1 MVKLLSEMGKIMAQ
15 AESELFPG
23 HTHRSSQSLDVE
35 TEQPHLRAYFL
46 EEDVEFPLPA
56 NHGSPHLTYKGN
68 GESESLFRLQCC
80 AGGQTKQEV
89 IVYLVRSF

>member
-35 TEQPHLRAYFL
+35 TEQPHLRAYLL
-46 EEDVEFPLPA
+46 EEDVEFPLCQPIMGPLISHTRA
-56 NHGSPHLTYKGN
+56 MENQK
-68 GESESLFRLQCC
+68 
-80 AGGQTKQEV
+80 
-89 IVYLVRSF
+89 VYSDYSAVQGARPSRK